1 MLTLLE
7 LVESLKLSF
16 SQWFLLTR
24 RNRDLTQDDIAE
36 ALGISGQSVSN
47 WERGRSIPTL
57 TIDQMKTLCKIL
69 NCTLDEIP
77 STSNEGSSG

>member
-24 RNRDLTQDDIAE
+24 RNRGLTQDDVAE

-47 WERGRSIPTL
+47 WERGRSVPTL
-57 TIDQMKTLCKIL
+57 TIDQMKVLCKIL

-77 STSNEGSSG
+77 TTEGASGSS

>member
-1 MLTLLE
+1 MLTLLK
-7 LVESLKLSF
+7 LVENLELSF

-24 RNRDLTQDDIAE
+24 RTQGLTQDDVAE

-57 TIDQMKTLCKIL
+57 TIDQIKTLCRIL
-69 NCTLDEIP
+69 NCTLDDIP
-77 STSNEGSSG
+77 NADVE

>member
-7 LVESLKLSF
+7 LVENLELSF
-16 SQWFLLTR
+16 SQWFLLMR
-24 RNRDLTQDDIAE
+24 RKQGLTQDDIAE

-57 TIDQMKTLCKIL
+57 TIDQVKTLCKIL
-69 NCTLDEIP
+69 DCTLNDIP
-77 STSNEGSSG
+77 SSDTE